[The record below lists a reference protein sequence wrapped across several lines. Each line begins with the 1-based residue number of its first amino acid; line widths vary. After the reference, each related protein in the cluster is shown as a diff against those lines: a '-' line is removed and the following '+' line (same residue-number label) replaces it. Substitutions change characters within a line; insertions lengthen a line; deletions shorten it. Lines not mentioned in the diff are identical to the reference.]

1 LKKLYSNLINN
12 GLNAELSFTEQ
23 KKVRL
28 VNGISLFILTITGIF
43 FVIMLFRKETLPGKP
58 QLINLIVFG
67 TVLLLNNKQ
76 KFLAGRIILCIYFP
90 LFLSFP
96 AIMVPNQNG
105 GSELSILS
113 ISLMPIF
120 LFDKKKISIPLF
132 IYCMLIYTAV
142 KVLQRMEV
150 FMPFGDTH
158 IISPLYYFQIVI
170 AFAAAF
176 IFTYMFK
183 SEHLKY
189 ETVISEKSKELEEQ
203 KQEILS
209 SITYAQR
216 IQAAILPNEKT
227 ILDCIP
233 HSFILFKP
241 KDIVSGDF
249 FWFSNIDKD
258 SYIIVAADCTGH
270 GVPGAIMTVIG
281 STLLH
286 QIVIE
291 HKITQPSEILIEL
304 DKRITVML
312 KQEKQNQTLIRDGM
326 DLALLKVDKAKK
338 EMTFVNAKRPSLFIR
353 NGEIKEFHASK
364 FTIDGLEGN
373 DKVFDE
379 VKVNFL
385 EGDII
390 YLFTDGCIDQFG
402 GKNNKKFMIKRF
414 RELLLN
420 NHSFPMPEQKILL
433 SNVIES
439 WTGNNEQTD
448 DILIIGVK
456 L

>member
-1 LKKLYSNLINN
+1 
-12 GLNAELSFTEQ
+12 
-23 KKVRL
+23 
-28 VNGISLFILTITGIF
+28 
-43 FVIMLFRKETLPGKP
+43 MLFKKETLPGKP
-58 QLINLIVFG
+58 QLINLIIFG
-67 TVLLLNNKQ
+67 TILLLNSKQ
-76 KFLAGRIILCIYFP
+76 KFMAGRIMLCIYFP

-120 LFDKKKISIPLF
+120 LFDKKNISVPLF
-132 IYCMLIYTAV
+132 IYCMLVYAAV
-142 KVLQRMEV
+142 KLLQRTET
-150 FMPFGDTH
+150 FMPLGDLH
-158 IISPLYYFQIVI
+158 IISPLYYFQILI
-170 AFAAAF
+170 AFIAAF

-183 SEHLKY
+183 SEHLQY
-189 ETVISEKSKELEEQ
+189 EKVIIEKGKVLETQ

-209 SITYAQR
+209 SIAYAQR
-216 IQAAILPNEKT
+216 IQAAILPNENSIT
-227 ILDCIP
+227 DCIP
-233 HSFILFKP
+233 HSFILYKP

-249 FWFSNIDKD
+249 FWFSNLDKN

-291 HKITQPSEILIEL
+291 NKITQPSEILVEL
-304 DKRITVML
+304 DKRITLTL

-326 DLALLKVDKAKK
+326 DLSLLKVDKTKK
-338 EMTFVNAKRPSLFIR
+338 EIIYANAKRPAIFIR
-353 NGEIKEFHASK
+353 NNEIKEFRASK
-364 FTIDGLEGN
+364 FTIDGLESSE
-373 DKVFDE
+373 KIFDE
-379 VKVNFL
+379 VKINFI

-390 YLFTDGCIDQFG
+390 YLFTDGCTDQFG

-414 RELLLN
+414 REFLMNYHALPMLEQKASLN
-420 NHSFPMPEQKILL
+420 NI
-433 SNVIES
+433 IES